1 MKVLLLFVFLF
12 SGFSQAQISAA
23 KYARL
28 VAKGEKIAMRLC
40 DHEKLPKLKGDESEE
55 SIAEAVKASG
65 ACPPLNKQKMKALV
79 TFLQAG
85 GTVEHAAKGKEI
97 SVPKGAKC
105 PVCGMF
111 VAKYPKW
118 AAEMVVNGKTYYFDG
133 VKDMMK
139 FYIFDGDFPYDR
151 SKIEKMLVTDYYTLE
166 AIPAQTAY
174 YVIGSKLYGPMGNEL
189 IPFKTEKEAKDFM
202 ADHGGD
208 RIVRFDVITGKMV
221 MGLDGIEYDE
231 GEL

>member
-1 MKVLLLFVFLF
+1 MKIFLLFVFLLA
-12 SGFSQAQISAA
+12 GASQAQISAA

-28 VAKGEKIAMRLC
+28 VAKGEKIALRLC
-40 DHEKLPKLKGDESEE
+40 DHEKLPKPKEGEAPDV
-55 SIAEAVKASG
+55 IAHVVRASG
-65 ACPPLNKQKMKALV
+65 ACPPLDGRKMKALV

-85 GTVEHAAKGKEI
+85 GMVEHAATGKEVE
-97 SVPKGAKC
+97 VPKEAKC

-118 AAEMVVNGKTYYFDG
+118 AAEMVVDGKKYYFDG

-139 FYIFDGDFPYDR
+139 FYIFDGDFPYNR
-151 SKIEKMLVTDYYTLE
+151 NKIQKMLVTDFYTLE
-166 AIPAQTAY
+166 AIPAKEAY

-189 IPFKTEKEAKDFM
+189 IPFKTEKEAKDFI

-208 RIVRFDVITGKMV
+208 RIVRFPEITGKMV
-221 MGLDGIEYDE
+221 MGLDGIEYDD
-231 GEL
+231 